1 MARLFMSLL
10 SVLLLAN
17 VSGAQEQA
25 QHPID
30 KALEACIDKNGSTA
44 GMVECTDKAYAA
56 WDKEL
61 NKNYG
66 ELMRALKPK
75 QKEALRL
82 AQLEWI
88 KYRDLEFKLI
98 DSIYE
103 TLEGTMY
110 IPMRI
115 DARMEVIKK
124 RAVELKDH
132 LDLTKDAGQ
141 LTSSG
146 MVTVANIRPQKS
158 TKGASA
164 QPGLRLVLLAPSW
177 LTVFLVLSG
186 SKSVPSA

>member
-1 MARLFMSLL
+1 MIK
-10 SVLLLAN
+10 LLLALI
-17 VSGAQEQA
+17 SILFLASLSTAQEPA

-30 KALEACIDKNGSTA
+30 KALDACIDKNGSTA

-66 ELMRALKPK
+66 ELMRALNPK

-88 KYRDLEFKLI
+88 KYRDLEFKSI
-98 DSIYE
+98 DSVYD

-115 DARMEVIKK
+115 SAHLEVIKK
-124 RAVELKDH
+124 RALELKDR
-132 LDLTKDAGQ
+132 LDLIKD
-141 LTSSG
+141 S
-146 MVTVANIRPQKS
+146 
-158 TKGASA
+158 
-164 QPGLRLVLLAPSW
+164 
-177 LTVFLVLSG
+177 
-186 SKSVPSA
+186 

>member
-1 MARLFMSLL
+1 MKRPFAVLILVLAFVPYSLVTASG
-10 SVLLLAN
+10 SVP
-17 VSGAQEQA
+17 QEPT

-30 KALEACIDKNGSTA
+30 KALDACIDTNGSTA

-66 ELMRALKPK
+66 ELMRALNPK

-88 KYRDLEFKLI
+88 KYRDLEFKSI
-98 DSIYE
+98 DSVYD

-115 DARMEVIKK
+115 SAHLEVIKK
-124 RAVELKDH
+124 RALELKDRV
-132 LDLTKDAGQ
+132 DLVKEG
-141 LTSSG
+141 G
-146 MVTVANIRPQKS
+146 
-158 TKGASA
+158 
-164 QPGLRLVLLAPSW
+164 
-177 LTVFLVLSG
+177 
-186 SKSVPSA
+186 

>member
-1 MARLFMSLL
+1 MTK
-10 SVLLLAN
+10 LLLALI
-17 VSGAQEQA
+17 SILLLASLSTAQEPT

-30 KALEACIDKNGSTA
+30 KALDACIDKNGSTA

-88 KYRDLEFKLI
+88 KYRDLEFKSI
-98 DSIYE
+98 DSIYD
-103 TLEGTMY
+103 TMEGTMY

-115 DARMEVIKK
+115 SAHLEVIKK
-124 RAVELKDH
+124 RTLELKDR
-132 LDLTKDAGQ
+132 LDLIKD
-141 LTSSG
+141 S
-146 MVTVANIRPQKS
+146 
-158 TKGASA
+158 
-164 QPGLRLVLLAPSW
+164 
-177 LTVFLVLSG
+177 
-186 SKSVPSA
+186 